1 MQYFEKDYLTI
12 ANLECNLSDKY
23 YDSIEQFVFLA
34 PADYANILTAGS
46 VEFVTLA
53 NNHTM
58 DFGQNAY
65 DDTAAALDAVG
76 VAYAGEDETYIY
88 EKDGG
93 VKVGI
98 YCLYNQLTYNAMSTS
113 LRAGA
118 GKARRG
124 VARQDRRGA
133 QIARGGGR
141 GLHHRVSAHGPRG
154 VL

>member
-58 DFGQNAY
+58 DFGQSAY
-65 DDTAAALDAVG
+65 DDTAAR
-76 VAYAGEDETYIY
+76 
-88 EKDGG
+88 
-93 VKVGI
+93 
-98 YCLYNQLTYNAMSTS
+98 STPWAS
-113 LRAGA
+113 PTRART
-118 GKARRG
+118 RRISTKRT
-124 VARQDRRGA
+124 AA
-133 QIARGGGR
+133 
-141 GLHHRVSAHGPRG
+141 
-154 VL
+154 